1 MKGVSFGDFH
11 SYRDFSLILSQKTIG
26 APSPK
31 TETIDIPGGDG
42 VLDLTEFFGDVKYN
56 NRNLSFEFSSIV
68 PQPDFMNQFS
78 HIQYALH
85 GQKMRIILDDDP
97 EWYYIGRISVSEWK
111 AEKAVGKLTI
121 DCDCEPYKYKLTET
135 AVAVVVTGTNS
146 VVLPNGRK
154 RVVPEITTDA
164 EMKITFGAY
173 SGTFSAGT
181 FTIPELV
188 LAPGKNTVKV
198 TGTGNISFRYREG
211 VL

>member
-26 APSPK
+26 TPSPK
-31 TETIDIPGGDG
+31 TEAIDIPGGDG
-42 VLDLTEFFGDVKYN
+42 VLDLTEFFGEVKYN
-56 NRNLSFEFSSIV
+56 NRN
-68 PQPDFMNQFS
+68 Q
-78 HIQYALH
+78 
-85 GQKMRIILDDDP
+85 
-97 EWYYIGRISVSEWK
+97 
-111 AEKAVGKLTI
+111 KAVGKLTI
-121 DCDCEPYKYKLTET
+121 DCDCEPYKYRLAET
-135 AVAVVVTGTNS
+135 VVAVVVNGTNS

-173 SGTFSAGT
+173 TGTFDAGT

-188 LAPGKNTVKV
+188 LAAGRNTVKV
-198 TGTGNISFRYREG
+198 TGAGNISFRYREG